1 MSVIVVI
8 TVCYVLR
15 PGDAVMGLCDRLE
28 PGRVCRAFT
37 DPDVFTDTYLYA
49 LVRERT

>member
-8 TVCYVLR
+8 TVCDILR
-15 PGDAVMGLCDRLE
+15 PGDAVVGLRDGLE
-28 PGRVCRAFT
+28 PGWVCRAFT